1 MSHARSDGAMAKRA
15 QTMQQQI
22 EQERAIQTE
31 LQQVKEHLRRQE
43 SETILQEPPP
53 QHYRPPQP
61 QKNLLH

>member
-43 SETILQEPPP
+43 SETIL
-53 QHYRPPQP
+53 
-61 QKNLLH
+61 